1 MLWSNIKTTLIVYL
15 SQVPMIANTKSQKWS
30 LMHMKSLAQ
39 ATEPPRSVGAI
50 VRGLAKDI

>member
-1 MLWSNIKTTLIVYL
+1 MLWSKIKIAMILYL
-15 SQVPMIANTKSQKWS
+15 SQVPTIVITEFQKWS

-39 ATEPPRSVGAI
+39 VTQPPWSVGAI